1 MFVCVSLL
9 GRAVG
14 RSHLAGEFKELL
26 EPMLSVGLSPALTT
40 CLRELASRIP
50 LLKKDIAD
58 GLLRMLSLVLMHQP
72 LRHPGMPKH
81 IALTPIA
88 MQPLPPAGDDVN
100 STVLALRTLG
110 SFDFQGQPLLLQF
123 VRHCADNFLCS
134 EQRAVRLEA
143 VRTCSQLLKCAL
155 QESTK
160 LKKKPLRSSGVRL
173 VSAAV
178 AEVLSKLLTAAI
190 TDPDASVRY
199 CVFASLDPH
208 FYSYLALA
216 ENLGSITVALNDE
229 VFEIREMAV
238 CIIGHLSSMNPAY
251 IMPALRKLLIQL
263 LTELEHSGMGRN
275 KEQSSRLLGRLVS
288 SAPRLIKPYMEPI
301 LKSNY
306 FLISFLFD
314 MMVVL
319 TLFYYYFKVLVPK
332 LKENDPNPGVTIAV
346 LTAIGDLAQ
355 VSESEMRLWSPE
367 LLPLLLEML
376 TDASLPAKREVAL
389 WTFAQLIEST
399 G

>member
-1 MFVCVSLL
+1 
-9 GRAVG
+9 
-14 RSHLAGEFKELL
+14 
-26 EPMLSVGLSPALTT
+26 MLSVGLSPALTT
-40 CLRELASRIP
+40 CLRELALRIP
-50 LLKKDIAD
+50 HLKKDIAE

-81 IALTPIA
+81 HIALTPVA
-88 MQPLPPAGDDVN
+88 LQPLPSTGDDVN
-100 STVLALRTLG
+100 SIVLALRTLG
-110 SFDFQGQPLLLQF
+110 SFDFQGKGKYILNSFNYFSRFLNLILLVSLGQPLLLQF

-134 EQRAVRLEA
+134 EQRAIRLEA

-155 QESTK
+155 QESVK

-173 VSAAV
+173 VSATV

-208 FYSYLALA
+208 FFSYLALA

-301 LKSNY
+301 LKSKNN
-306 FLISFLFD
+306 ICQI
-314 MMVVL
+314 
-319 TLFYYYFKVLVPK
+319 K
-332 LKENDPNPGVTIAV
+332 
-346 LTAIGDLAQ
+346 
-355 VSESEMRLWSPE
+355 
-367 LLPLLLEML
+367 
-376 TDASLPAKREVAL
+376 
-389 WTFAQLIEST
+389 
-399 G
+399 

>member
-1 MFVCVSLL
+1 M
-9 GRAVG
+9 
-14 RSHLAGEFKELL
+14 
-26 EPMLSVGLSPALTT
+26 
-40 CLRELASRIP
+40 I
-50 LLKKDIAD
+50 
-58 GLLRMLSLVLMHQP
+58 
-72 LRHPGMPKH
+72 
-81 IALTPIA
+81 
-88 MQPLPPAGDDVN
+88 
-100 STVLALRTLG
+100 
-110 SFDFQGQPLLLQF
+110 
-123 VRHCADNFLCS
+123 CADNFLCS
-134 EQRAVRLEA
+134 EQRAIRLEA

-155 QESTK
+155 QESVK

-173 VSAAV
+173 VSATV

-208 FYSYLALA
+208 FFSYLALA

-301 LKSNY
+301 LKSKNIY
-306 FLISFLFD
+306 VTKIVFIS
-314 MMVVL
+314 
-319 TLFYYYFKVLVPK
+319 VLVPK

-367 LLPLLLEML
+367 LLPLLLDML
-376 TDASLPAKREVAL
+376 GDSSLPAKREIAL
-389 WTFAQLIEST
+389 WTLAQLIEST

>member
-1 MFVCVSLL
+1 MY
-9 GRAVG
+9 
-14 RSHLAGEFKELL
+14 
-26 EPMLSVGLSPALTT
+26 GL
-40 CLRELASRIP
+40 
-50 LLKKDIAD
+50 
-58 GLLRMLSLVLMHQP
+58 
-72 LRHPGMPKH
+72 
-81 IALTPIA
+81 
-88 MQPLPPAGDDVN
+88 
-100 STVLALRTLG
+100 
-110 SFDFQGQPLLLQF
+110 GQPLLLQF
-123 VRHCADNFLCS
+123 VRNCADNVLCN

-155 QESTK
+155 QESVK

-173 VSAAV
+173 VSATV

-208 FYSYLALA
+208 FFSYLALA

-229 VFEIREMAV
+229 VLEIREMAV

-301 LKSNY
+301 LKSKFNLNKIALVFQFNIDSFY
-306 FLISFLFD
+306 FA
-314 MMVVL
+314 
-319 TLFYYYFKVLVPK
+319 VLVPK

-376 TDASLPAKREVAL
+376 ADSSLPAKREVAL
-389 WTFAQLIEST
+389 WTLSQLIEST

>member
-1 MFVCVSLL
+1 MY
-9 GRAVG
+9 
-14 RSHLAGEFKELL
+14 
-26 EPMLSVGLSPALTT
+26 GL
-40 CLRELASRIP
+40 
-50 LLKKDIAD
+50 
-58 GLLRMLSLVLMHQP
+58 
-72 LRHPGMPKH
+72 
-81 IALTPIA
+81 
-88 MQPLPPAGDDVN
+88 
-100 STVLALRTLG
+100 
-110 SFDFQGQPLLLQF
+110 GQPLLLQF

-155 QESTK
+155 QESVK

-173 VSAAV
+173 VSATV

-208 FYSYLALA
+208 FFSYLALA

-301 LKSNY
+301 LKSKFNLNKIALVFQFNIDSFY
-306 FLISFLFD
+306 FA
-314 MMVVL
+314 
-319 TLFYYYFKVLVPK
+319 VLVPK

-376 TDASLPAKREVAL
+376 ADSSLPAKREVAL
-389 WTFAQLIEST
+389 WTLSQLIEST